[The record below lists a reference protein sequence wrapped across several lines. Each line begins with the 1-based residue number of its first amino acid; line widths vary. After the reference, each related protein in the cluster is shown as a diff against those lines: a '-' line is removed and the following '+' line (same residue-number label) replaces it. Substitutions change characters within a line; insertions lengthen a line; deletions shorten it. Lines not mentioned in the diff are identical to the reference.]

1 MKKILSL
8 FCAAALALSATAAPV
23 LPLRSAKNTTKTA
36 EVPAVT
42 AKFGMDRLT
51 PAKANG
57 IKKAP
62 ATIKNDSIVAD
73 YIQAVFYEGTWMK
86 DGVSKYEFDFFDG
99 DDFSAYVVV
108 EAPEDSSKIVGTYDL
123 KGGAVVVAAG
133 DTVTIAS
140 GSLAISY
147 ETASKSYHFVLSA
160 VCANNKTYKFETL
173 YAADEL
179 DAVDYELYIYYQYGQ
194 ADSYLIELNDA
205 PFVPTGNTIEVVV
218 ENASTLSDGT
228 GYSSDPFFQIV
239 GEDDNYYA
247 SICVNT
253 NTLFGTFANAAI
265 DYDYT
270 VLYLLEG
277 DDETKVTFKSYDT
290 NTVTSSAKGDTTI
303 VEASLMAKD
312 GNIYHIVL
320 KNYVPTPTSTVN
332 IDFADGEVD
341 ADSYSDYGV
350 TVFSAETD
358 AYALSLLV
366 YTAGAG
372 TYGTDDIVNLNSS
385 SYSYLGDMTTY
396 NLITIVD
403 VKLTLAADNSFT
415 ATLISNTACQ
425 YNITFAPAKTAVE
438 NVEAANAKATKVI
451 RNGQLVINKNGVE
464 YNALGVQL

>member
-8 FCAAALALSATAAPV
+8 FCAAALVLSASAAPV
-23 LPLRSAKNTTKTA
+23 LPLRSAKTATKTA
-36 EVPAVT
+36 EVPVVKANL
-42 AKFGMDRLT
+42 GLERLT

-62 ATIKNDSIVAD
+62 ATVKNDSIVAD
-73 YIQAVFYEGTWMK
+73 YVQGWFYEGEWLDSGIST
-86 DGVSKYEFDFFDG
+86 YEIDFFNG
-99 DDFSAYVVV
+99 EDFSAWVAFA
-108 EAPEDSSKIVGTYDL
+108 APVDSSKIAGTYTL
-123 KGGAVVVAAG
+123 TGGEVVVAEG
-133 DTVTIAS
+133 DTTTIAS
-140 GSLAISY
+140 GSLTISY
-147 ETASKSYHFVLSA
+147 EAASKNYHFVLKA
-160 VCANNKTYKFETL
+160 ICANGNTYNCDVL

-179 DAVDYELYIYYQYGQ
+179 YVFDYELYMYYQYGY

-205 PFVPTGNTIEVVV
+205 PFVPTGETIEVVV

-228 GYSSDPFFQIV
+228 SSSSDPYFQII

-253 NTLFGTFANAAI
+253 SKLIGTFANAAI

-270 VLYLLEG
+270 GLYLLSG
-277 DDETKVTFKSYDT
+277 DSETEVTFKSYDS
-290 NTVTSSAKGDTTI
+290 NTVTSYTKSDTTV

-332 IDFADGEVD
+332 INFTDGEVD
-341 ADSYSDYGV
+341 ADTYSDYGV
-350 TVFSAETD
+350 ISFAAETD

-366 YTAGAG
+366 YTNGAG
-372 TYGTDDIVNLNSS
+372 TYTTDDIVGLNSS
-385 SYSYLGDMTTY
+385 SYSYLGDYSTSSI
-396 NLITIVD
+396 ITIVD

-415 ATLISNTACQ
+415 ATLISSAACQ
-425 YNITFAPAKTAVE
+425 YNITFVPAKTAVE
-438 NVEAANAKATKVI
+438 NTEAAQVKATKVI
-451 RNGQLVINKNGVE
+451 RDGQIVINKNGVE

>member
-8 FCAAALALSATAAPV
+8 FCAAALVLSATAAPV
-23 LPLRSAKNTTKTA
+23 LPLRSAKNATKTA
-36 EVPAVT
+36 EAPA
-42 AKFGMDRLT
+42 AEANFGLARLT

-57 IKKAP
+57 VKKAP
-62 ATIKNDSIVAD
+62 ATVKNDSIVAD
-73 YIQAVFYEGTWMK
+73 YIQAVFIEGTFFE
-86 DGVSKYEFDFFDG
+86 DGVSLYEFGFYDG
-99 DDFSAYVVV
+99 DNTSAYVMVK
-108 EAPEDSSKIVGTYDL
+108 APEDSSKIAGTYAL
-123 KGGAVVVAAG
+123 VEGEVVVADG
-133 DTVTIAS
+133 DTTDVTS
-140 GSLAISY
+140 GTLAITY

-160 VCANNKTYKFETL
+160 TCANGTTYKYDVL

-179 DAVDYELYIYYQYGQ
+179 VAIDYMAYMYYKYELVS
-194 ADSYLIELNDA
+194 SYLIELDDA
-205 PFVPTGNTIEVVV
+205 PFAPTGNTIEVVV

-228 GYSSDPFFQIV
+228 GDTSVPYFQII

-247 SICVNT
+247 SVCVNT
-253 NTLFGTFANAAI
+253 SKLIGTFANAAI
-265 DYDYT
+265 DYNYT
-270 VLYLLEG
+270 GLYLLSG
-277 DDETKVTFKSYDT
+277 STETKVTFKSYDS
-290 NTVTSSAKGDTTI
+290 NTVTASTKGDTTI

-320 KNYVPTPTSTVN
+320 KSYVPTPTSTVN
-332 IDFADGEVD
+332 IDFTDGDVD
-341 ADSYSDYGV
+341 ETSYSSYGI
-350 TVFSAETD
+350 TAFSAETD

-366 YTAGAG
+366 YADGAG
-372 TYGTDDIVNLNSS
+372 TYTTNDVVNMNST

-396 NLITIVD
+396 ALITIVD

-451 RNGQLVINKNGVE
+451 RNGQLVISKNGVE